1 MPGEPSSYSNPTLLS
16 YISGLFS
23 SIEISAV
30 QRSLVI
36 LSSQLLNAEATILF
50 GIDAADQAKP
60 LNAVLATTDLPEGL
74 LDQLTAPIPGAGSA
88 YTQSA
93 ILKIAKGFRISVI
106 SDVLD
111 ISSSATAFDRQIYLD
126 YGYRSFIVA
135 PILGKS
141 ELLVVLVLY
150 FSTVKTLAK
159 PELSGFATFC
169 REAGMA
175 IENAQKYSA
184 VAATAAAATAK
195 PVTSAKR
202 KDYPEPALGEA
213 MDLRSLK
220 ADEFAQHLKQF
231 ESLANIGM
239 LAASVSHEVN
249 NSLDG
254 IKNYLYLIS
263 SETSADH
270 PHKEYLKIVEAELDR
285 TGKIIRQL
293 LDLYKPTKAPIQEVN
308 INEIIEQ
315 TLLLLGKPLR
325 QKQYMVKLDLVQTL
339 PAIKGVPDQL
349 KQVLLNLF
357 FNAIQAM
364 PTGGEL
370 KITTRLAP
378 DIPNRVE
385 VLVADTGVGIP
396 EEKLEKIFEPFYTTK
411 PGGTGLGLAVCRQII
426 QDHHGEIAVET
437 KLNRGTTFRILLPL
451 WTKAEKENTPLL
463 FRQPQQQIEEVKE
476 PVSIPKENT

>member
-1 MPGEPSSYSNPTLLS
+1 MPGEPISYSSPTLLS
-16 YISGLFS
+16 YIAALFS
-23 SIEISAV
+23 NIEISAV

-36 LSSQLLNAEATILF
+36 LSSQLLNA
-50 GIDAADQAKP
+50 DAAILLDADATDQTNLVPAI
-60 LNAVLATTDLPEGL
+60 LATTDLPEGFI
-74 LDQLTAPIPGAGSA
+74 DQLTAPIHPGTRAA

-93 ILKIAKGFRISVI
+93 MVKIAKGFRISVV

-111 ISSSATAFDRQIYLD
+111 TSTSATAFDRQIYVD

-150 FSTVKTLAK
+150 FSTTKTLTK

-169 REAGMA
+169 REAGIA
-175 IENAQKYSA
+175 IENARKYAA
-184 VAATAAAATAK
+184 VAAAAATAMAK
-195 PVTSAKR
+195 SSAAAKR
-202 KDYPEPALGEA
+202 KEA
-213 MDLRSLK
+213 VDLSSLK
-220 ADEFAQHLKQF
+220 ADEVVQQLKQF
-231 ESLANIGM
+231 EALANIGM

-270 PHKEYLKIVEAELDR
+270 PHKEYLKLVEAELDR

-293 LDLYKPTKAPIQEVN
+293 LDLYKPTKTPMQEVN
-308 INEIIEQ
+308 LNEIIEQ

-325 QKQYMVKLDLVQTL
+325 QKQYTVTLNLEKTL
-339 PAIKGVPDQL
+339 PVIKGVPDQL
-349 KQVLLNLF
+349 KQVFLNLF

-370 KITTRLAP
+370 KITSRLAP
-378 DIPNRVE
+378 DVPNRVE

-426 QDHHGEIAVET
+426 QDHQGEIMLES
-437 KLNRGTTFRILLPL
+437 KLNLGTTLHIHLPL
-451 WTKAEKENTPLL
+451 WAKVEKENEPPL
-463 FRQPQQQIEEVKE
+463 FRSPPPPQGKLNELVFL
-476 PVSIPKENT
+476 PKENT